1 MAKKSTPPVLP
12 AKPRRG
18 RPPKPGGRIPQVEVQ
33 RAYRARLAAAGKVVR
48 IVDAHAVNPAPASAV
63 PSSIPDFDPTKDG
76 VFERQMVAGVRDQL
90 RNALSKLA
98 VREAE
103 VTRLRDRND
112 QLESELKLQGQHL
125 TAALKDNVVLKQ
137 QLATK
142 PTRRR

>member
-1 MAKKSTPPVLP
+1 
-12 AKPRRG
+12 
-18 RPPKPGGRIPQVEVQ
+18 
-33 RAYRARLAAAGKVVR
+33 
-48 IVDAHAVNPAPASAV
+48 
-63 PSSIPDFDPTKDG
+63 
-76 VFERQMVAGVRDQL
+76 
-90 RNALSKLA
+90 